1 MVASEEEEVRR
12 QEERRLQSLTNYS
25 FSDSLN
31 YVHMYLWLKKNTLK
45 FNKKTNILV
54 EKQVKETETFRKIRA
69 NI

>member
-12 QEERRLQSLTNYS
+12 QEEQRIQSLTNYS

-31 YVHMYLWLKKNTLK
+31 CVHMYLWLKINTLK

-54 EKQVKETETFRKIRA
+54 EK
-69 NI
+69 